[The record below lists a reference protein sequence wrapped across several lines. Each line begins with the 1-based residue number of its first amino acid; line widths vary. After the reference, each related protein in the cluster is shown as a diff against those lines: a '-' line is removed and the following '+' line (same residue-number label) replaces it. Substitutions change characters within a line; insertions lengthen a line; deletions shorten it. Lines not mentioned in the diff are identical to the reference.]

1 MWNICTSNVQ
11 IGTSLQPFTSDDTCQ
26 ELVLPPEIMETYAA
40 AEKHLD
46 NGDLQL
52 SVRPGAESCGFH
64 LIFSKQ
70 PDTTT
75 ACTDDN

>member
-1 MWNICTSNVQ
+1 MKHLYFQCANWNLFAT
-11 IGTSLQPFTSDDTCQ
+11 FTSDDTCQ

-52 SVRPGAESCGFH
+52 SVRPGVESCGFH

-75 ACTDDN
+75 VCTDDN